1 MEFTCQR
8 LERGRRV
15 KTGVLLMNTGTADEP
30 SVAAIRTYLHEFLM
44 DPAIIGAPEFI
55 RKRIVNHI
63 CRNRPQK
70 TLANYE
76 AFWTLDGSLL

>member
-1 MEFTCQR
+1 MHVSQCVEFTCQR

-44 DPAIIGAPEFI
+44 DPAIIGAPV
-55 RKRIVNHI
+55 RM
-63 CRNRPQK
+63 
-70 TLANYE
+70 
-76 AFWTLDGSLL
+76 